1 MGFEQVRFYQFRN
14 WADAPVDLGS
24 AKEVVLTGE
33 NGQGKTNFLEGIYL
47 LCYGSSFRTKNEKK
61 LCLHGTQEFSARGR
75 GTFGSGSGLS
85 LEVSIKLTPARKEL
99 TLNGSPVRDRKELV
113 RSLPCVA
120 FTHEDYQFVSG
131 GPEYQ
136 RYFFDQTLSLF
147 DVLYIDTLRHY
158 RKILKIRNAL
168 LVQHRYDPLAMDVYE
183 SQLASTGLEIT
194 RLRRDAVE
202 AFNPLFS
209 RLFTEISGLEGVC
222 KLRHLPSW
230 KDDDEVVVATKLREA
245 RDQDSRLGF
254 TGTGPH
260 RDRFSFQLAGRNFAE
275 HASTGQVRLLSL
287 LLRIA
292 QATLSLEKTGRKP
305 LLLLDDV
312 LLELDGQRR
321 RRVLAHLP
329 AFEQAFFT
337 FLPDQPLD
345 LSADARPLR
354 LRVDGG
360 RCTA

>member
-14 WADAPVDLGS
+14 WSEEPVDLGQ
-24 AKEVVLTGE
+24 AREVVLTGE

-61 LCLHGTQEFSARGR
+61 LCRHGTLEFSARGR
-75 GTFGSGSGLS
+75 GVFGG
-85 LEVSIKLTPARKEL
+85 VATDVAVKLTTQRKEIAV
-99 TLNGSPVRDRKELV
+99 NGEAVHDRKELV
-113 RSLPCVA
+113 RQLPCVA

-131 GPEYQ
+131 GPEFQ

-168 LVQHRYDPLAMDVYE
+168 VVQGFDPRVMEVYE
-183 SQLASTGLEIT
+183 LQLASAGLEIT
-194 RLRRDAVE
+194 RLRKAAVDS
-202 AFNPLFS
+202 FNPLFS
-209 RLFTEISGLEGVC
+209 QLFREISGLEGDC
-222 KLRHLPSW
+222 LLRHHPSW
-230 KDDDEVVVATKLREA
+230 KDDEVDKVAQRLADNRE
-245 RDQDSRLGF
+245 QDTRLGF
-254 TGTGPH
+254 TSTGPH
-260 RDRFSFQLAGRNFAE
+260 RDRFSFHQGGRNFAE
-275 HASTGQVRLLSL
+275 HASTGQIRLLSL

-292 QATLSLEKTGRKP
+292 QSTLSLERTGRRP

-312 LLELDGQRR
+312 LLELDGERR

-337 FLPDQPLD
+337 FLPEQPLD
-345 LSADARPLR
+345 LQSESEPLR

-360 RCTA
+360 HCSA

>member
-14 WADAPVDLGS
+14 WSDEPVNLGS
-24 AKEVVLTGE
+24 SREVILTGA

-61 LCLHGTQEFSARGR
+61 LCRHGTQEFSARGH
-75 GTFGSGSGLS
+75 GVFADQHV
-85 LEVSIKLTPARKEL
+85 EVSVKLSSDRKDIL
-99 TLNGSPVRDRKELV
+99 VNGEAVRDRKELV
-113 RSLPCVA
+113 RRLPCVA

-131 GPEYQ
+131 GPEFQ

-168 LVQHRYDPLAMDVYE
+168 LLQRFDPLVMEVYE
-183 SQLASTGLEIT
+183 LQLVSAGMEIT
-194 RLRRDAVE
+194 RLRREAVA

-209 RLFTEISGLEGVC
+209 RLFSEISGLDGEC
-222 KLRHLPSW
+222 LLRHQPSW
-230 KDDDEVVVATKLREA
+230 KEEDQTATAHRLRES
-245 RDQDSRLGF
+245 RDQDTRLGF

-260 RDRFSFQLAGRNFAE
+260 RDRFAFQWGGRNFAD

-292 QATLSLEKTGRKP
+292 QATLSLEKTGRRP
-305 LLLLDDV
+305 ILLLDDV
-312 LLELDGQRR
+312 LLELDGERR
-321 RRVLAHLP
+321 RRVLARLP
-329 AFEQAFFT
+329 EFEQAFFT
-337 FLPDQPLD
+337 FLPEQSLD
-345 LSADARPLR
+345 WSSPSEPLR

-360 RCTA
+360 RCTG